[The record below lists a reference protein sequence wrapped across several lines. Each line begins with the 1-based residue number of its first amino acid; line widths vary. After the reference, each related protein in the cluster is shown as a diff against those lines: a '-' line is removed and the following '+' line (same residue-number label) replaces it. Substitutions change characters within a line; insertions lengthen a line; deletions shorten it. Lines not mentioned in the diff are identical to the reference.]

1 MLGAFARELRD
12 IIMHDVNDD
21 AKAGFRRIEVLN
33 GPARRRRWSDA
44 EKARIVAET
53 FLPGSKVSEVA
64 RRWQLSAQQIWGW
77 RRQARSGLLVLPTGT
92 AAPVEPDFVPIV
104 TEEPPETPRARSGSE
119 GAAGTVAVQT
129 PVVEICLG
137 EAVIRVAR
145 GTDCAWLAK
154 VLRALRA
161 SLA

>member
-1 MLGAFARELRD
+1 
-12 IIMHDVNDD
+12 MHDVNDD

-44 EKARIVAET
+44 EKTKIVAET
-53 FLPGSKVSEVA
+53 FVAGSKVSEVA

-77 RRQARSGLLVLPTGT
+77 RREARSGSLVLSSGT
-92 AAPVEPDFVPIV
+92 AVRAEPDFVPIV
-104 TEEPPETPRARSGSE
+104 TEAPSAVPAVPPGSE
-119 GAAGTVAVQT
+119 RPAGALPVST
-129 PVVEICLG
+129 PVIEISLG
-137 EAVIRVAR
+137 DAIVRVPR

-161 SLA
+161 SAA